1 MGRYTTWLMVGAMML
16 AVGACSTQ
24 TSQGSGGAAAP
35 AANEPPVGVPAPP
48 SSPLSKVQLGMGK
61 KQVKDLLGA
70 PSDENT
76 YMTGKAFIPFYFGND
91 ARRTSYYYKSMGRV
105 VFADGNVFGGGGTE
119 VIRVDYDPSESGF
132 AR

>member
-1 MGRYTTWLMVGAMML
+1 VAACCL
-16 AVGACSTQ
+16 AIVLGACSTK
-24 TSQGSGGAAAP
+24 TSQGGTGSEAMAAP
-35 AANEPPVGVPAPP
+35 AP
-48 SSPLSKVQLGMGK
+48 SGSPLSKVQLGMGK
-61 KQVKDLLGA
+61 KQVKDLLGP

-91 ARRTSYYYKSMGRV
+91 ARRTSFYYKGIGRV

-119 VIRVDYDPSESGF
+119 VVRVDYDPSESGV